1 VKVLFTDPAEIDLE
15 DIGDWIAVNNPLR
28 AASFVGELRQA
39 CLQIGPRPNAY
50 PVLEHRKNDGLRR
63 RVYGNYL
70 IFYRVT
76 EVAVEIVHVLHGAR
90 DYAGIIFP
98 DDPG

>member
-1 VKVLFTDPAEIDLE
+1 VRVLFAEPAESDLE

-28 AASFVGELRQA
+28 AATFVSELRQA
-39 CLQIGPRPNAY
+39 CLQIGPRPTAY
-50 PVLEHRKNDGLRR
+50 PFVEHRKNDGLRR

-70 IFYRVT
+70 IFYRVK
-76 EVAVEIVHVLHGAR
+76 EDAVEIVHVLHGAR
-90 DYAGIIFP
+90 DYAAIIFP

>member
-39 CLQIGPRPNAY
+39 CLQIGPRLNAY

>member
-1 VKVLFTDPAEIDLE
+1 MKVLFTDPAEGDLE
-15 DIGDWIAVNNPLR
+15 DIGDWIAVNNPDR

-39 CLQIGPRPNAY
+39 CLQIGPQPNAY
-50 PVLEHRKNDGLRR
+50 PVLEHRKSDGLRR

-76 EVAVEIVHVLHGAR
+76 EVAVEIVHVAHGAR
-90 DYAGIIFP
+90 DYVGIIFP
-98 DDPG
+98 DDPD

>member
-1 VKVLFTDPAEIDLE
+1 MKVLFTDPAESELE
-15 DIGDWIAVNNPLR
+15 AIGDWIAKNNPLR
-28 AASFVGELRQA
+28 APTFVGELRQA
-39 CLQIGPRPNAY
+39 CLQIGFRPNAY
-50 PVLEHRKNDGLRR
+50 PLVEHRKSDGLRR

-76 EVAVEIVHVLHGAR
+76 EDAVEIIQ

-98 DDPG
+98 NDPD